1 MSRNKHYIH
10 YSVIF
15 LIALFLV
22 TTSCSRRVYYSS
34 ERVYKARKGQD
45 KRLKRKG
52 NSKQHYRKNPRKAAA
67 WKKRREFSKRKH
79 SYGGVK
85 KFGK

>member
-1 MSRNKHYIH
+1 MSRKKHYIH

-34 ERVYKARKGQD
+34 ERVYNARKEQH

-52 NSKQHYRKNPRKAAA
+52 YSNQHYRKNPRKATA
-67 WKKRREFSKRKH
+67 WKKKRKFSKRKH